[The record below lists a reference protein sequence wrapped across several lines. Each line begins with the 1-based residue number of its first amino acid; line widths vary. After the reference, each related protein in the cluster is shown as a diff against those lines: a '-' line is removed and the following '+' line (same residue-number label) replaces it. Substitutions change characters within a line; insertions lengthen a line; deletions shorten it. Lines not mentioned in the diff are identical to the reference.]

1 MQSYDVKEEG
11 RVDKTREGA
20 MGNFT
25 NTKTFFC
32 WNGGMEKKRKE
43 KKNPEAEFGG
53 LEGLQMQPAETL

>member
-1 MQSYDVKEEG
+1 MSILAVIQSYDVKEEG

-43 KKNPEAEFGG
+43 KKRKPRS
-53 LEGLQMQPAETL
+53 